1 MNIYDIAREA
11 GVSITT
17 VSRVLNN
24 KANVSE
30 KTRRKIQEVLERHSY
45 QPSAIARGLVSG
57 TMKTVAIL
65 MVDVRTPHYAM
76 TAFTMEQKLSKLGYM
91 VLLCNTGE
99 NREDWKRYL
108 RELYER
114 KADGIILVGS
124 IYKQLEEDDALDLVR
139 GIPIV
144 MSNGKIDREKVYSV
158 MVDEGRGIELA
169 TEHLYRRGHRKI
181 AYVKDKQT
189 ESAERKK
196 NGYLRK
202 MAELG
207 FPEEDR
213 TVCEIEYTAEAG
225 ARIALS
231 LHDKGYDAVVFGE
244 DLTAV
249 GAVNGLL
256 DAGIAVPGEMAVT
269 GCNNSEYATLCRPGL
284 TSINNKAEVLS
295 ELSVQLLVDI
305 LAEKTEIAELVVI
318 PELVVR
324 GTS

>member
-1 MNIYDIAREA
+1 
-11 GVSITT
+11 
-17 VSRVLNN
+17 
-24 KANVSE
+24 
-30 KTRRKIQEVLERHSY
+30 
-45 QPSAIARGLVSG
+45 
-57 TMKTVAIL
+57 
-65 MVDVRTPHYAM
+65 
-76 TAFTMEQKLSKLGYM
+76 
-91 VLLCNTGE
+91 
-99 NREDWKRYL
+99 
-108 RELYER
+108 
-114 KADGIILVGS
+114 
-124 IYKQLEEDDALDLVR
+124 
-139 GIPIV
+139 
-144 MSNGKIDREKVYSV
+144 

-207 FPEEDR
+207 LPEEDR

-305 LAEKTEIAELVVI
+305 LAKKTEIAELVVI

>member
-144 MSNGKIDREKVYSV
+144 MSNGKIDRENVYSV

-305 LAEKTEIAELVVI
+305 LAKKTEIAELVVI

>member
-144 MSNGKIDREKVYSV
+144 MSNGKIDRENVYSV

-269 GCNNSEYATLCRPGL
+269 GCNNSEDATLCRPGL

>member
-24 KANVSE
+24 KSNVSE
-30 KTRRKIQEVLERHSY
+30 STRKKIQEVLERHSY
-45 QPSAIARGLVSG
+45 QPSAIARGLVAG

-65 MVDVRTPHYAM
+65 MVDVRTPHYAT

-99 NREDWKRYL
+99 NTEDWKRYL

-114 KADGIILVGS
+114 KVDGIILVGS
-124 IYKQLEEDDALDLVR
+124 IYKQLEQDDALDLVR

-144 MSNGKIDREKVYSV
+144 MSNGRIDRENVYSV
-158 MVDEGRGIELA
+158 MVDEGRGIALA
-169 TEHLYRRGHRKI
+169 TEHLYRRGRMRI

-189 ESAERKK
+189 ESAERKM
-196 NGYLRK
+196 NGYRNK

-207 FPEEDR
+207 FPEDEQ
-213 TVCEIEYTAEAG
+213 TVREIEYTAEAG
-225 ARIALS
+225 AEIALR
-231 LHDKGYDAVVFGE
+231 LYGEGYDALVFGE

-256 DAGIAVPGEMAVT
+256 DAGIRVPEEVAVT
-269 GCNNSEYATLCRPGL
+269 GCNNSEYASLCRPGL

-295 ELSVQLLVDI
+295 SLSVQLLVDI
-305 LAEKTEIAELVVI
+305 LSEKTEIAELVVI

>member
-144 MSNGKIDREKVYSV
+144 MSNGKIDRENVYSV

-202 MAELG
+202 MEELG

>member
-30 KTRRKIQEVLERHSY
+30 KTRRKIQEVLERHNY

-144 MSNGKIDREKVYSV
+144 MSNGKIDRENVYSV

>member
-144 MSNGKIDREKVYSV
+144 MSNGKIDRENVYSV

-207 FPEEDR
+207 LPEEDR

-305 LAEKTEIAELVVI
+305 LAKKTEIAELVVI

>member
-1 MNIYDIAREA
+1 MNIYDIAKEA

-30 KTRRKIQEVLERHSY
+30 KTRRKIQEILERYSY
-45 QPSAIARGLVSG
+45 QPSAIARGLVTG

-65 MVDVRTPHYAM
+65 MVDVRTPHYAT
-76 TAFTMEQKLSKLGYM
+76 TAFIMEQKLSKLGYM

-99 NREDWKRYL
+99 RVEDWKRYL
-108 RELYER
+108 QVLFER
-114 KADGIILVGS
+114 KVDGIILVGS
-124 IYKQLEEDDALDLVR
+124 IYKQLEHDEALDLIR

-144 MSNGKIDREKVYSV
+144 MSNGKIERENIYSV

-169 TEHLYRRGHRKI
+169 TEHLYRTGRRKI

-207 FPEEDR
+207 FSEEER
-213 TVCEIEYTAEAG
+213 AVFEIDYTAEAG
-225 ARIALS
+225 AQLAIQLRY
-231 LHDKGYDAVVFGE
+231 KGYDAVVFGE

-256 DAGIAVPGEMAVT
+256 DAGIPVPEEMAVT

-305 LAEKTEIAELVVI
+305 LTEKTEIAELVVI

>member
-144 MSNGKIDREKVYSV
+144 MSNGKIDRENVYSV

-207 FPEEDR
+207 LPEEDR

>member
-144 MSNGKIDREKVYSV
+144 MSNGKIDRENVYSV

-202 MAELG
+202 MSELG